1 MSRSD
6 SYHGLTRAA
15 QKIISTDAT
24 AEVRTR
30 PSGSKIVFEQIHN
43 LKPGVDVTVIGA
55 IKGAYLEDDQV
66 VAELHRYRFPSGVV
80 YEEYVQ
86 VAPRHH
92 GPCFFIALRRPSGK
106 FLKTTLWDRS
116 ETGMSADT
124 NNFGAFN
131 DESNA
136 RNL

>member
-6 SYHGLTRAA
+6 SYHGLNKVA
-15 QKIISTDAT
+15 QKIISTRAN

-30 PSGSKIVFEQIHN
+30 PTGSKIVFEQIHN
-43 LKPGVDVTVIGA
+43 IKPGVEVTVIGA
-55 IKGAYLEDDQV
+55 IKGRYLEDDQS

-86 VAPRHH
+86 VAPLHH

-106 FLKTTLWDRS
+106 FLKTTLWDRR
-116 ETGMSADT
+116 ETGMSEEM
-124 NNFGAFN
+124 NNFGATS

-136 RNL
+136 S